1 MINEMVILGLGLLVG
16 GVVGWVIGAQNG
28 GRKVRGQITALLRAV
43 RSGQVPT
50 AEQSFPGEILALA
63 ELRTILSKSWVP
75 RGSAGDNL
83 SMAAVE
89 RIADY
94 LRVRV
99 EEPML
104 NALDQG
110 DEAVREGAES
120 VLDAVEDL
128 RFFLQ
133 DPPRSK
139 ELETRNL
146 VDLVGDV
153 TREFSGQFTVRV
165 RVEAP
170 PEPLRVQLDAE
181 LLKDALF
188 LILHNAGEYGGGEM
202 VEMTLFREE
211 DSVRIVVRDRGPGF
225 TAEALIRA
233 LDPFYSTAPGGMGL
247 GLPHAR
253 KAVRAQG
260 GELVLRNSKEG
271 GGEVEIVLPQ
281 AG

>member
-1 MINEMVILGLGLLVG
+1 MTKELVFQGLGLLVI
-16 GVVGWVIGAQNG
+16 GVVGWIIGIQIG
-28 GRKVRGQITALLRAV
+28 GRKVQGQITALLRAV
-43 RSGQVPT
+43 RSGKVP
-50 AEQSFPGEILALA
+50 AAGQSIPGETPALA
-63 ELRTILSKSWVP
+63 ELRSVLSKSWVP
-75 RGSAGDNL
+75 RGSPEDNSSL
-83 SMAAVE
+83 AAVE

-104 NALDQG
+104 DALDQG

-128 RFFLQ
+128 RFFLE
-133 DPPRSK
+133 DPPPSQ
-139 ELETRNL
+139 ELETQNL

-170 PEPLRVQLDAE
+170 PEPLRVQLNEE

-202 VEMTLFREE
+202 VEMTLFKEE
-211 DSVRIVVRDRGPGF
+211 DSVRILIRDGGPGF

-233 LDPFYSTAPGGMGL
+233 LDPFYSTTAGGMGL

-253 KAVRAQG
+253 KAVQAQG
-260 GELVLRNSKEG
+260 GELVLRNSEEG

-281 AG
+281 AN